1 MNGLVG
7 VIEAIQKPLSLQGL
21 RCDKDGQDRPVGE
34 TIHDQLN
41 TPSLSKALDEIHGE
55 DGLGADVLLRNT
67 AFQR

>member
-1 MNGLVG
+1 LG
-7 VIEAIQKPLSLQGL
+7 VIEAIQKPLSLQGF
-21 RCDKDGQDRPVGE
+21 RCDEDEQDRPVGE